1 MLTTK
6 GCKGCIVVM
15 FLAFFLCA
23 CAHGPVYMAKSEGE
37 AIKKDYQDRRLQEL
51 YSQNQ
56 GLLKELYARYTR
68 SGVDI
73 YKDGLGFT
81 DFTSTKNVR
90 TYYLMV
96 KVRPHEIMY
105 KETKG
110 TSQERFAEVLQKYT
124 PKYLKY
130 MKKSDL
136 DTIEGLTFGVYW
148 PVRDVCDTYG
158 GFIEY
163 IEIYTPKQF
172 VNEFLDGRITF
183 QEMLLDSE
191 VITSLDSGPATSVKP
206 VFK

>member
-1 MLTTK
+1 MTTLRV
-6 GCKGCIVVM
+6 CIVFTV
-15 FLAFFLCA
+15 LVFFLGA
-23 CAHGPVYMAKSEGE
+23 CAHGPVYYAKSEGE
-37 AIKKDYQDRRLQEL
+37 AIKKDYQDKKLQEL
-51 YSQNQ
+51 SNQNQ
-56 GLLKELYARYTR
+56 GLLKELYARFTSAR
-68 SGVDI
+68 ADI
-73 YKDGLGFT
+73 NREGLGFT

-96 KVRPHEIMY
+96 KVRPQEILY
-105 KETKG
+105 KEMK
-110 TSQERFAEVLQKYT
+110 SKSNERFAEVLQKYV

-136 DTIEGLTFGVYW
+136 DIKSIDGLTFGVYW

-172 VNEFLDGRITF
+172 VNEFLDGKITF
-183 QEMLLDSE
+183 EEMILDSE
-191 VITSLDSGPATSVKP
+191 VITSLEKGSATSVKP

>member
-1 MLTTK
+1 MMTAR
-6 GCKGCIVVM
+6 GCIAFTLV
-15 FLAFFLCA
+15 AFFLCA
-23 CAHGPVYMAKSEGE
+23 CAHGPVYTAKNEGE
-37 AIKKDYQDRRLQEL
+37 AIKRDYQDRKLQEI

-56 GLLKELYARYTR
+56 GLLKELYTR
-68 SGVDI
+68 FTSSGIDI
-73 YKDGLGFT
+73 YKEGLGFT
-81 DFTSTKNVR
+81 DFTSTRNVR

-96 KVRPHEIMY
+96 KVKPQEIMF
-105 KETKG
+105 KEMKSK
-110 TSQERFAEVLQKYT
+110 SQERFAEVLQKYV

-136 DTIEGLTFGVYW
+136 DITSIEGLTFGVYW

-172 VNEFLDGRITF
+172 VNEFLDGKISL

-191 VITSLDSGPATSVKP
+191 VITSLDKGPATSVKP

>member
-1 MLTTK
+1 MKMKRFFILI
-6 GCKGCIVVM
+6 IVV
-15 FLAFFLCA
+15 FFLSA
-23 CAHGPVYMAKSEGE
+23 CAHGPVYTAKSEGE
-37 AIKKDYQDRRLQEL
+37 AIKKDYQDKRLQEL
-51 YSQNQ
+51 YNQNQ
-56 GLLKELYARYTR
+56 NLLRELYKRFT
-68 SGVDI
+68 SSQVDI

-90 TYYLMV
+90 TYYLMA
-96 KVRPHEIMY
+96 KVRPQEIMY
-105 KETKG
+105 KEMKC
-110 TSQERFAEVLQKYT
+110 TSDERFSEVIQKYA

-136 DTIEGLTFGVYW
+136 DIKSIEGLTFGVYW

-163 IEIYTPKQF
+163 IEFYTPKQF
-172 VNEFLDGRITF
+172 VNEYLSGTITF

-191 VITSLDSGPATSVKP
+191 VITSLNQSPAKSVKP

>member
-1 MLTTK
+1 MSMNKRCLFVA
-6 GCKGCIVVM
+6 I
-15 FLAFFLCA
+15 FAFFLSA
-23 CAHGPVYMAKSEGE
+23 CAHGPVYYAKSEGE
-37 AIKKDYQDRRLQEL
+37 AIKKDYQDKRLQEL
-51 YSQNQ
+51 YNQNQ
-56 GLLKELYARYTR
+56 NLLRELYRRFT
-68 SGVDI
+68 SSSVDI
-73 YKDGLGFT
+73 YKEGLGFT

-96 KVRPHEIMY
+96 KVRPQEIMY
-105 KETKG
+105 KEMKG
-110 TSQERFAEVLQKYT
+110 TSDERFSEVIQKYA

-136 DTIEGLTFGVYW
+136 DIKSIEGLTFGVYW

-163 IEIYTPKQF
+163 IEVYTPKQF
-172 VNEFLDGRITF
+172 VNEYLDGKINF

-191 VITSLDSGPATSVKP
+191 VITSLNQGPATSVKP

>member
-1 MLTTK
+1 
-6 GCKGCIVVM
+6 
-15 FLAFFLCA
+15 
-23 CAHGPVYMAKSEGE
+23 MAKNEGE
-37 AIKKDYQDRRLQEL
+37 AIKKDYQDKRLQEL
-51 YSQNQ
+51 NNQNQ
-56 GLLKELYARYTR
+56 NLLKELYTR
-68 SGVDI
+68 FTASNVDI

-96 KVRPHEIMY
+96 KIRPQEIMY
-105 KETKG
+105 KEMKC
-110 TSQERFAEVLQKYT
+110 TSAERFSEVLQKYA

-130 MKKSDL
+130 MKTSDL
-136 DTIEGLTFGVYW
+136 NIKSIEGLTFGVYW

-163 IEIYTPKQF
+163 IEFYTPTQF
-172 VNEFLDGRITF
+172 VNEFLDGKITF

-191 VITSLDSGPATSVKP
+191 VITSLDQGPATNVKP